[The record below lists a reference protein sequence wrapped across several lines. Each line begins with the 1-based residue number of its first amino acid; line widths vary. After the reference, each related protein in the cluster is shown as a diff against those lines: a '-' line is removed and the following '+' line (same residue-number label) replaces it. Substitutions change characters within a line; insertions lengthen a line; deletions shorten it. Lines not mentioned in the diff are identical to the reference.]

1 MTVSDADA
9 RTQRIRTTVHAYLDA
24 VAAGVA
30 ADIAALY
37 AEDATLEDPVGS
49 EPRVGRAAIAE
60 FYKGVEATENTTDLL
75 TLRIAGSTA
84 AFHFR
89 VVTKPQCTDRLMLSS
104 WLPLHDLGQ
113 GVDMD
118 DLPTFDVGL
127 FHWSFESLAGR
138 ECLLAENRSV
148 SSEHRVEQGV
158 PPRFPRPL
166 LG

>member
-1 MTVSDADA
+1 
-9 RTQRIRTTVHAYLDA
+9 
-24 VAAGVA
+24 
-30 ADIAALY
+30 
-37 AEDATLEDPVGS
+37 
-49 EPRVGRAAIAE
+49 
-60 FYKGVEATENTTDLL
+60 
-75 TLRIAGSTA
+75 
-84 AFHFR
+84 
-89 VVTKPQCTDRLMLSS
+89 MLSS